1 MVKAAKGALLATL
14 EINRSSGSPI
24 YRQIEDFLRR
34 MILNGALPPGKKL
47 PSTRELALE
56 LGVSRITIKS
66 VYEQLISEGYVQG
79 KTGAGTFV
87 SEGLDGEKPVVPS
100 LGAVK
105 KDFFDGNLSQTAEHV
120 SFSKA
125 SARYGSILPFR
136 PGVPALDQFPIKIWN
151 KYLSRATIKSEIT
164 NYSYGELLGSKKL
177 RSSIAHHLADS
188 RGMKVDPKQILITSG
203 AQQAFVLISYVL
215 MNKNDTVWYE
225 NPGHIAGR
233 DVMRIVGGDVSPVP
247 IDGEGLDLPY
257 AIQNFSIPK
266 LIFTTPSHQQPLG
279 ITMSLQRRLALLKYA
294 HENASWIIE
303 DDYDSEFRYR
313 GRPLPALSALDKV
326 GRVLYVGTFSK
337 SLFPSVRIGYVVVPE
352 ILMDTFAKMRNI
364 FGQTSSAITEEALS
378 NFMDDGGF
386 AEHIRKMRRLY
397 RDRRDILLN
406 ALQENCSNILIPQ
419 QTDAGMHIL
428 ADIKNGISDR
438 LAHLELLK
446 SGIDSLPL
454 SIYYEGPADRQA
466 LVLGF
471 SGVQKKVIPGL
482 VSKMGSV
489 LNCLKTVN

>member
-1 MVKAAKGALLATL
+1 
-14 EINRSSGSPI
+14 
-24 YRQIEDFLRR
+24 
-34 MILNGALPPGKKL
+34 
-47 PSTRELALE
+47 
-56 LGVSRITIKS
+56 
-66 VYEQLISEGYVQG
+66 
-79 KTGAGTFV
+79 
-87 SEGLDGEKPVVPS
+87 
-100 LGAVK
+100 
-105 KDFFDGNLSQTAEHV
+105 
-120 SFSKA
+120 
-125 SARYGSILPFR
+125 
-136 PGVPALDQFPIKIWN
+136 
-151 KYLSRATIKSEIT
+151 
-164 NYSYGELLGSKKL
+164 
-177 RSSIAHHLADS
+177 
-188 RGMKVDPKQILITSG
+188 
-203 AQQAFVLISYVL
+203 VL

-352 ILMDTFAKMRNI
+352 ILMDAFAKMRNI

-406 ALQENCSNILIPQ
+406 ALKENCSNILIPQ

-438 LAHLELLK
+438 FAHLELLK

-454 SIYYEGPADRQA
+454 SIYYEGPAQRQA

-471 SGVQKKVIPGL
+471 SGVQKKVIPEL